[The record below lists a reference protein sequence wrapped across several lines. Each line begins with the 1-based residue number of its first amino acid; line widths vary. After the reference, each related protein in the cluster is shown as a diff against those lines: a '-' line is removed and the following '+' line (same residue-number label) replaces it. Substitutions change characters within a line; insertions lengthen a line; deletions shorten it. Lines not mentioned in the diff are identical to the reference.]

1 MVVHWDYK
9 CSSYPVRREIEVRIG
24 TYTLKKG
31 LLYPGVPPCML
42 NVTYILH
49 VSCMY
54 KLHVNYVHVC
64 YMYVT
69 CMLHVQVTCA
79 LCTCILYVYYMFI
92 TCPISD
98 HTIPV
103 SIFEVRLHWAQL
115 FLKNPKREHLK
126 RLDSGFRLGP

>member
-1 MVVHWDYK
+1 
-9 CSSYPVRREIEVRIG
+9 
-24 TYTLKKG
+24 
-31 LLYPGVPPCML
+31 ML

-54 KLHVNYVHVC
+54 KLHVNSVHVC

-103 SIFEVRLHWAQL
+103 SIFEVRLHWVQL

-126 RLDSGFRLGP
+126 RLDSVFRLGP